1 MTNLFD
7 LIRTAQGG
15 AAFDNLAQAFGL
27 STEDTRKAVAAL
39 VPAFA
44 MGLQRSAASPEAMDA
59 LVRMMATGAFSG
71 AYTDP
76 KTAFSKRSRD
86 TGADALATMFG
97 SPDYVARVSEQAAA
111 LSGVAGEA
119 TGKMLPIL
127 ASTLMDGMAMMGARM
142 NASGGVGGGGGRD
155 APTPEVTRS
164 RATKP
169 ADMPAAN
176 PWEAMFAAMMGAP
189 PKPEPEPEPDPPSD
203 PQAAA
208 EAAFDAYRKMIDAGR
223 EMQDAQIAMMRSMM
237 EGFFGRR

>member
-15 AAFDNLAQAFGL
+15 AAFDNLAKAFGL

-44 MGLQRSAASPEAMDA
+44 MGLQRSAASPESMDA

-71 AYTDP
+71 AWSDP
-76 KTAFSKRSRD
+76 KTAFSQRSRD

-97 SPDYVARVSEQAAA
+97 SPDYVTRVSEQAAA

-127 ASTLMDGMAMMGARM
+127 ASTLMDGMAMMGAQL
-142 NASGGVGGGGGRD
+142 NAAGGGADRPRPS
-155 APTPEVTRS
+155 A
-164 RATKP
+164 KP
-169 ADMPAAN
+169 APAPAAN
-176 PWEAMFAAMMGAP
+176 PWEDMFATMMGAP

-208 EAAFDAYRKMIDAGR
+208 EAAFDAYRKLIDAGR
-223 EMQDAQIAMMRSMM
+223 EMQDAQIAMMRAMM
-237 EGFFGRR
+237 EGFWGKR